1 MADDMAF
8 WHNKER
14 ARALFYD
21 LLGRSERGAYDDDFL
36 AQLAAYREEAPDS
49 ERADIFA
56 ARYLLA
62 QGDAETAVLCGE
74 RAYQQRPV
82 NLAVWKVLA
91 AAYPQVG
98 RELDAVTMRGH
109 IQGMYPEEELS
120 LTFPKEMQQEA
131 LGRFSVAANFSCY
144 APLAVYRASIENN
157 ELSFQLDIFIG
168 EELPLPMPAGS
179 DRFWVGTYVDEGFL
193 STMASIY
200 EPMRHDFNFIANNRD
215 VTFDIQKART
225 CTGTVRIE
233 VPEGKS
239 VVVPVAGT
247 EFCQNFSIRTAG
259 EEYPGYLG
267 KWAFS
272 YFRLDETATLH
283 SEGPAPFAVG
293 TPILLEHSPARKK
306 LVLNLFV
313 DGFCWPAARAIFA
326 EHMPRTAKFFSRG
339 VIFDQHFS
347 AAEHTQPSLPA
358 IETGCYPHRTQIFN
372 ERDNHQMPF
381 TIKTVSER
389 MSDLGYYAHAPLV
402 SGHDTYYGTYR
413 GYNRLIA
420 TYGFMPAYEGTER
433 LIRALEALRGT
444 DQFILYH
451 TTDIHPLN
459 IQTPLKFST
468 EVEVNIPLADR
479 FVKLDRT
486 VPSVRT
492 PRLPI
497 YLEQFLVSMHHVD
510 RNIGEILSYIEEHY
524 DEDEYIV
531 NLYSDHGC
539 ALYDPFTTLK
549 EIDFVGEYGTGAAW
563 MIRGAGV
570 PEGVTVHDLTSS
582 VDIYPTLG
590 HLCGFPVSPDID
602 GRLPAVFGG
611 TARDAVYSSSQY
623 PSQTYKLAVRTHKHV
638 LRLETRE
645 VVDEDGSVDFAGADV
660 GIYPRGYELER
671 DHLLD
676 SADLRAFFYP
686 RARDFVKGTAN
697 NGEFWPEM
705 RAARPNWFGAAD

>member
-8 WHNKER
+8 WHNNER

-56 ARYLLA
+56 TRYLLA

-120 LTFPKEMQQEA
+120 LTFPKGMQQEA

-144 APLAVYRASIENN
+144 APLAVYRASIENS
-157 ELSFQLDIFIG
+157 ELTFQLDIFIG

-272 YFRLDETATLH
+272 YFRLNETATLH
-283 SEGPAPFAVG
+283 SEGQAPFAVG

-326 EHMPRTAKFFSRG
+326 EHMPRAAKFFSRG

-459 IQTPLKFST
+459 SQTPLKFST
-468 EVEVNIPLADR
+468 EVEATIPLADR

-510 RNIGEILSYIEEHY
+510 RNIGEVLSYIEDHY
-524 DEDEYIV
+524 DEGEYIV

-549 EIDFVGEYGTGAAW
+549 EIDFVGEYATGAAW

-623 PSQTYKLAVRTHKHV
+623 PSQTYKLAVRTHEHV

-645 VVDEDGSVDFAGADV
+645 VVDEDGTVDFAGADV

>member
-1 MADDMAF
+1 
-8 WHNKER
+8 
-14 ARALFYD
+14 
-21 LLGRSERGAYDDDFL
+21 
-36 AQLAAYREEAPDS
+36 
-49 ERADIFA
+49 
-56 ARYLLA
+56 
-62 QGDAETAVLCGE
+62 
-74 RAYQQRPV
+74 
-82 NLAVWKVLA
+82 
-91 AAYPQVG
+91 
-98 RELDAVTMRGH
+98 
-109 IQGMYPEEELS
+109 
-120 LTFPKEMQQEA
+120 
-131 LGRFSVAANFSCY
+131 
-144 APLAVYRASIENN
+144 
-157 ELSFQLDIFIG
+157 
-168 EELPLPMPAGS
+168 
-179 DRFWVGTYVDEGFL
+179 
-193 STMASIY
+193 
-200 EPMRHDFNFIANNRD
+200 
-215 VTFDIQKART
+215 
-225 CTGTVRIE
+225 
-233 VPEGKS
+233 
-239 VVVPVAGT
+239 
-247 EFCQNFSIRTAG
+247 
-259 EEYPGYLG
+259 
-267 KWAFS
+267 
-272 YFRLDETATLH
+272 
-283 SEGPAPFAVG
+283 
-293 TPILLEHSPARKK
+293 
-306 LVLNLFV
+306 
-313 DGFCWPAARAIFA
+313 
-326 EHMPRTAKFFSRG
+326 MPRAAKFFSRG

-459 IQTPLKFST
+459 SQTPLKFST
-468 EVEVNIPLADR
+468 EVEATIPLADR

-510 RNIGEILSYIEEHY
+510 RNIGEVLSYIEDHY
-524 DEDEYIV
+524 DEGEYIV

-549 EIDFVGEYGTGAAW
+549 EIDFVGEYATGAAW

-590 HLCGFPVSPDID
+590 HFCGFPVSPDID

-623 PSQTYKLAVRTHKHV
+623 PSQTYKLAVRTHEHV

-645 VVDEDGSVDFAGADV
+645 VVDEDGTVDFVGADV